1 MNGNLS
7 AKLREIIA
15 AHFEISPD
23 RLTSDS
29 RLRDLGADRF
39 DRIELMIAI
48 EDQVA
53 GIEIDD
59 VMIDQID
66 TIGDLM
72 RVIEGVDKGGW
83 GATPGRGMGATQRE
97 G

>member
-15 AHFEISPD
+15 AHFGISPD
-23 RLTSDS
+23 RLTSAS
-29 RLRDLGADRF
+29 RLCDLGADRF

-72 RVIEGVDKGGW
+72 RVIEGVDKGW